1 MRAAPYFTKRDNSP
15 RFNRLFAAIY
25 DIFFTKLT
33 NLGRLIPCSGRTLKD
48 IFTDRIHGTD
58 KYLVSAQLIAYL
70 KWLIYVAAFKDRST
84 LQHEVFYKRTL
95 RMFKGSDQWRGR
107 LYIELEAWYK
117 DFQPSKR
124 RRTNLSAS
132 TSSEDHVDNA
142 PVFDDVDDFVDPLE
156 PRAAAAAEAH

>member
-1 MRAAPYFTKRDNSP
+1 
-15 RFNRLFAAIY
+15 
-25 DIFFTKLT
+25 
-33 NLGRLIPCSGRTLKD
+33 
-48 IFTDRIHGTD
+48 
-58 KYLVSAQLIAYL
+58 
-70 KWLIYVAAFKDRST
+70 
-84 LQHEVFYKRTL
+84 
-95 RMFKGSDQWRGR
+95 MFKGSDQWRGR